1 MEEAMKATEFV
12 NDAAYAKLQ
21 AQSEINNARPK
32 RFQSVR
38 YDEKRKNIALG
49 LANGVEIALP
59 VSAISELADLPIR
72 QLRELRLSVSGEAIV
87 LSSADVHMSTDGLLR
102 DFVRMLPREVISAQF
117 AASGGAR
124 TSPAKT
130 AASVANGRLGGR
142 PKKREAAA

>member
-1 MEEAMKATEFV
+1 MKATEFV
-12 NDAAYAKLQ
+12 NDAVYAKLQ
-21 AQSEINNARPK
+21 AQSEINNAKPK

-59 VSAISELADLPIR
+59 VSAISELADVPIR

-87 LSSADVHMSTDGLLR
+87 LSSADAHMSTDGLLR
-102 DFVRMLPREVISAQF
+102 DIVRMLPRDVISAQF

-130 AASVANGRLGGR
+130 AASAANGRLGGR